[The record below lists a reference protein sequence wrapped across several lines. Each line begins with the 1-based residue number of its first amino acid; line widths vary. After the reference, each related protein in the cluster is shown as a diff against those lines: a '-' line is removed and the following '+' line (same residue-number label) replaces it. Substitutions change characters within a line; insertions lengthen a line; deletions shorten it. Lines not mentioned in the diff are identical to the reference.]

1 MLAASSLTETSMLI
15 TTGSASRLETRRDAA
30 AGSGEAGRG
39 GEVNVKGFLGF
50 FNLIPV
56 VSRKATFG
64 VVAKG
69 CRVGLAPGSCGGGS
83 KGVGWAEEVGWGG
96 AGGKART
103 RGQRKDV
110 GAEEGSGHGA
120 KTWGQGRE
128 AAVGRGLGRGW
139 PEAAGAPTAATP
151 GTNPGSVKA
160 PRRGRPSPWA
170 DPPGTHP
177 ALPGGPSPCPAPWAR
192 SRQGTQT
199 HRPAPRAAAVV
210 EPPGLPSL
218 PPRSD
223 PAAFD
228 DVEPSFLKPTS
239 CKFSCCLY
247 M

>member
-1 MLAASSLTETSMLI
+1 MLI

-128 AAVGRGLGRGW
+128 EAWGGDGR
-139 PEAAGAPTAATP
+139 
-151 GTNPGSVKA
+151 
-160 PRRGRPSPWA
+160 RRRV
-170 DPPGTHP
+170 PP
-177 ALPGGPSPCPAPWAR
+177 L
-192 SRQGTQT
+192 
-199 HRPAPRAAAVV
+199 
-210 EPPGLPSL
+210 L
-218 PPRSD
+218 PPQAQTPD
-223 PAAFD
+223 P
-228 DVEPSFLKPTS
+228 
-239 CKFSCCLY
+239 
-247 M
+247 